1 MIKRKPTHVYG
12 VKPRKRVSFFWNDL
26 KGIDLHDVSGRNV
39 ALGHIAEHSPE
50 ERRKR
55 RKRASSVI
63 GSEITYHEIGPK
75 PHVSRADRERIDE
88 LLGKDKPIIGLVEW
102 VVAIAIMALVGYVI
116 LGGKNKKK

>member
-88 LLGKDKPIIGLVEW
+88 LLGVKINPSSVSWNGSW
-102 VVAIAIMALVGYVI
+102 QSP
-116 LGGKNKKK
+116 